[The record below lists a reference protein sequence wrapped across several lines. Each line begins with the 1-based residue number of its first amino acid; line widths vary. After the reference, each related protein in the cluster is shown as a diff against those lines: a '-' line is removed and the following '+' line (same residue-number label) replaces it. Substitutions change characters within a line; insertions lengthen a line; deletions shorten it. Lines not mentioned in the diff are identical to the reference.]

1 MNQYDQTVLAAT
13 RRQFFA
19 QGARGLGGLAL
30 ASLLSEAA
38 PARNEK
44 VTGALPGLPHFA
56 PKAKRA
62 IYLHMVGAPPQ
73 HDLFDY
79 KPLMKD
85 MFDKDLPESIR
96 NGQRLTTM
104 TSGQRDRKSV
114 V

>member
-1 MNQYDQTVLAAT
+1 MLVKIAKMRRTGIIPLEMGMNQYDQTVLAAT

-19 QGARGLGGLAL
+19 QGSRGLGGLAL

-56 PKAKRA
+56 PRAKRA

-79 KPLMKD
+79 NP
-85 MFDKDLPESIR
+85 F
-96 NGQRLTTM
+96 T
-104 TSGQRDRKSV
+104 
-114 V
+114 